1 MSLSHVGPLKDL
13 LLVCADPALSD
24 DERHEAAKALRERF
38 DLTEETEALGYLA
51 RASAMP
57 LPAVSLI
64 LSIIYVLG
72 RKRPDVPEPIREL
85 RRFIADRG
93 RSKDLRHQR
102 TRAFML
108 LMLLDLEQA
117 GEEAAASMPE
127 MSIVVEVERKF
138 PTIRR
143 DTSGAAYEEAT
154 LKLLF
159 H

>member
-1 MSLSHVGPLKDL
+1 MSLSHVGPLKVL
-13 LLVCADPALSD
+13 LLDCADPANSE
-24 DERHEAAKALRERF
+24 DERHEAARVLRERF
-38 DLTEETEALGYLA
+38 DLHEEIDALGYLT

-57 LPAVSLI
+57 PPAVSLI
-64 LSIIYVLG
+64 LSIIYVVG
-72 RKRPDVPEPIREL
+72 RKRPDDSGPIREL
-85 RRFIADRG
+85 RRFIADRS
-93 RSKDLRHQR
+93 RSSALCDLR

-127 MSIVVEVERKF
+127 MSIVVDVERKF
-138 PTIRR
+138 PTVRR

-154 LKLLF
+154 LQLLF